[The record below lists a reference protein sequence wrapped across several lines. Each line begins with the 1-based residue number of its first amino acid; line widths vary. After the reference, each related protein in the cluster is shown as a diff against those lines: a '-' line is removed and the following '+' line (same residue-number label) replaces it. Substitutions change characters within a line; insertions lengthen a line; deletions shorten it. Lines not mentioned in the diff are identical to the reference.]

1 MNIAEYS
8 IKNKVISWLFIAILA
23 IGGVTSFLELGRLED
38 PAFTIKDAM
47 VVATYPGATPKEVE
61 EELTYPLEKE
71 IRGLPY
77 IDKITSTSSSG
88 MSQIMV
94 SMEMDYGPDELPQI
108 WDEMRRKIN
117 DLRPTLPAGVTSL
130 SIIDDFGDVFG
141 VMIMLTGDG
150 YDYVELKRYADV
162 MSRDLEMV
170 DGVGKVSIAGDQQEM
185 LFVEISLDRLA
196 SLNLDMSMVSGLLNQ
211 QNNVVSS
218 GEVMVNGESLVI
230 RPSGTLNTVEA
241 LENLIIHGRD
251 TGNLIR
257 LKDVATVVRGI
268 QEKPTNVV
276 TFNGQPAINLAVS
289 FESGVNVV
297 EVGQRLSAE
306 VAHLETMKPAGIE
319 LNYFYNQAEEVDASV
334 QDFIVSL
341 GQAVA
346 IVILVLLFAMGIRSG
361 IIIGIVLLLTVF
373 GTFILMEYNK
383 IELHRI
389 SLGALIIA
397 LGMLVDNAIVV
408 VEGILVGLKKGRT
421 KVQAASDIVKQTQWP
436 LLGATVIAITAFAPI
451 GLSEDATGEFMGSL
465 FWVLCYSLF
474 LSWITA
480 LTITPFLANLLLKD
494 GDTNAVDENV
504 DPYKGWLFTL
514 FGGSLKLALRFRWLT
529 VTAMVALLF
538 AAVVAFGMVKQQFFP
553 PSNTPMFYVD
563 MWMPEGT
570 DIRETIKQTERVE
583 AYVREQEHVEFVS
596 TSVGQGL
603 QRFALTYQ
611 PEQSYEAYAQLQVRT
626 TDRDNMFVVLRALN
640 GELSRQFDTPT
651 FQFKLMEFGPS
662 PASKIEAR
670 ITGADPQVLRDIAVQ
685 VEDVLHTDP
694 GARNIRHDWRERTK
708 ELVPMFNESK
718 ARRLG
723 ISKEDLSNTLQ
734 MTFGGAAMGLLR
746 DGTDILPIVGRL
758 PESERVDFE
767 SIQNAKIWSP
777 SLQAYV
783 PIDQVID
790 GISLS
795 WDEPLIKRRDR
806 NRTLTVLADH
816 DVLSE
821 DTAAALFTRIQPKVM
836 ALDLPDGYSISWGGE
851 YESSKDAQDSLFGSL
866 PMGYL
871 LMFVITMLLFNSLKK
886 PLVIWFTVP
895 LSIIGVSF
903 GLLLWNMP
911 FSFTAF
917 LGLLSLSGM
926 ILKNGIVL
934 LDQINLE
941 LESGKDPYLAIVDS
955 AISRVRPVSMA
966 ALTTILGLVPLM
978 FDAFFGSMAI
988 TIMAGLGFATI
999 LTLIVVPVMFS
1010 LLFGIKPPKTEKV
1023 KTLEPAEVV

>member
-8 IKNKVISWLFIAILA
+8 IKNKVISWLFIVILA

-47 VVATYPGATPKEVE
+47 IVATYPGATSKEVE

-71 IRGLPY
+71 IRKLPY
-77 IDKITSTSSSG
+77 IDRITSTSSNG

-94 SMEMDYGPDELPQI
+94 SMKMDYGPDELPQI

-117 DLRPTLPAGVTSL
+117 DLQPTLPQGVQSL
-130 SIIDDFGDVFG
+130 QIIDDFGDVYG
-141 VMIMLTGDG
+141 VMLMLTGDD
-150 YDYVELKRYADV
+150 YDYVELKRYADHL
-162 MSRDLEMV
+162 RREIELV
-170 DGVGKVSIAGDQQEM
+170 DGVGKVDIAGDQQEM

-196 SLNLDMSMVSGLLNQ
+196 SLNLDMNVVSGLLNQ
-211 QNNVVSS
+211 QNNVVSA

-230 RPSGTLNTVEA
+230 RPSGTLNTVQA

-257 LKDVATVVRGI
+257 LKDVATITRSI
-268 QEKPTNVV
+268 QEKPGNMIL
-276 TFNGQPAINLAVS
+276 FNGKKAINIGIS
-289 FESGVNVV
+289 FASGVNVV
-297 EVGQRLSAE
+297 EVGDRLNAE
-306 VAHLETMKPAGIE
+306 LSSLESIKPAG
-319 LNYFYNQAEEVDASV
+319 LDMSYFYNQAQEVDDSV
-334 QDFIVSL
+334 KAFVISL
-341 GQAVA
+341 AEAVA
-346 IVILVLLFAMGIRSG
+346 IVIIVLLFTMGLRSG
-361 IIIGIVLLLTVF
+361 VIIGVVLLLTVF
-373 GTFILMEYNK
+373 GTFILMNYNN

-421 KVQAASDIVKQTQWP
+421 KVQAAVDIVKQTQWP

-451 GLSEDATGEFMGSL
+451 GLSQDATGEFMGSL
-465 FWVLCYSLF
+465 FWVLCFSLF
-474 LSWITA
+474 LSWVTAIT
-480 LTITPFLANLLLKD
+480 LTPFLADLLLKEEEK
-494 GDTNAVDENV
+494 DTNGEDE
-504 DPYKGWLFTL
+504 DPYKGWLFVV
-514 FGGSLKLALRFRWLT
+514 FGALLKFSLRFRWMT
-529 VTAMVALLF
+529 VAAMVALLVG
-538 AAVVAFGMVKQQFFP
+538 AVIAFGNVKQQFFP
-553 PSNTPMFYVD
+553 PSNTPMFHVD

-570 DIRETIKQTERVE
+570 DIRQTIKQAEKVE
-583 AYVREQEHVEFVS
+583 SYIRQQDDIDFVS
-596 TSVGQGL
+596 VSIGQGL

-611 PEQSYEAYAQLQVRT
+611 PEKSYEAYAQFQVRT
-626 TDRDNMFVVLRALN
+626 TDRDNMFKLLHKLDDNLAKT
-640 GELSRQFDTPT
+640 FDEPT

-670 ITGADPQVLRDIAVQ
+670 ITGPDPKVLRELAVQ
-685 VEDVLHTDP
+685 VEDILHTDP

-708 ELVPMFNESK
+708 ELVPVFNESK

-723 ISKEDLSNTLQ
+723 ISKEDLSSTLQ
-734 MTFGGAAMGLLR
+734 MAFGGSTFGVLR
-746 DGTDILPIVGRL
+746 DGTHTLPIMMRL
-758 PESERVDFE
+758 PEAERVDFE
-767 SIQNAKIWSP
+767 SLQNVKIWSP
-777 SLQAYV
+777 SLQTYIPV
-783 PIDQVID
+783 DQIID
-790 GISLS
+790 GVELDWS
-795 WDEPLIKRRDR
+795 EPLIQRRDR
-806 NRTLTVLADH
+806 KRTLTVLADH
-816 DVLSE
+816 DVLSD
-821 DTAAALFTRIQPKVM
+821 DTAASLFARVQPKVM
-836 ALDLPDGYSISWGGE
+836 ALHIPEGYEITWGGE
-851 YESSKDAQDSLFGSL
+851 YESSKDAQEGLFGSL

-871 LMFVITMLLFNSLKK
+871 LMFIITILLFNSIKK

-895 LSIIGVSF
+895 LSIIGVAF
-903 GLLLWNMP
+903 GLLTTNMP

-966 ALTTILGLVPLM
+966 ALTTILGMIPLV

-988 TIMAGLGFATI
+988 TIMAGLGFATV
-999 LTLIVVPVMFS
+999 LTLIVVPVMFAI
-1010 LLFGIKPPKTEKV
+1010 LFRIKPT
-1023 KTLEPAEVV
+1023 TA

>member
-8 IKNKVISWLFIAILA
+8 IKNKVISWLFIGILA

-47 VVATYPGATPKEVE
+47 IVATYPGATSKEVE

-71 IRGLPY
+71 IRKLPY
-77 IDKITSTSSSG
+77 IDRITSTSSNG

-94 SMEMDYGPDELPQI
+94 SMKMDYGPDELPQI

-117 DLRPTLPAGVTSL
+117 DLQPTLPQGVQSL
-130 SIIDDFGDVFG
+130 QIIDDFGDVYG
-141 VMIMLTGDG
+141 VMLMLTGDD
-150 YDYVELKRYADV
+150 YDYVELKRYADHL
-162 MSRDLEMV
+162 RREIELV
-170 DGVGKVSIAGDQQEM
+170 DGVGKVDIAGDQQEM

-196 SLNLDMSMVSGLLNQ
+196 SLNLDMNVVSGLLNQ
-211 QNNVVSS
+211 QNNVVSA

-230 RPSGTLNTVEA
+230 RPSGTLNTVQA

-257 LKDVATVVRGI
+257 LKDVATITRSI
-268 QEKPTNVV
+268 QEKPGNMIL
-276 TFNGQPAINLAVS
+276 FNGKKAINIGIS
-289 FESGVNVV
+289 FASGVNVV
-297 EVGQRLSAE
+297 EVGERLNAE
-306 VAHLETMKPAGIE
+306 LSSLESIKPAG
-319 LNYFYNQAEEVDASV
+319 LDMSYFYNQAQEVDDSV
-334 QDFIVSL
+334 KAFVISL
-341 GQAVA
+341 AEAVA
-346 IVILVLLFAMGIRSG
+346 IVIIVLLFTMGLRSG
-361 IIIGIVLLLTVF
+361 VIIGVVLLLTVF
-373 GTFILMEYNK
+373 GTFILMNYNN

-421 KVQAASDIVKQTQWP
+421 KVQAAVDIVKQTQWP

-451 GLSEDATGEFMGSL
+451 GLSQDATGEFMGSL
-465 FWVLCYSLF
+465 FWVLCFSLF
-474 LSWITA
+474 LSWVTAIT
-480 LTITPFLANLLLKD
+480 LTPFLADLLLKEEEK
-494 GDTNAVDENV
+494 DTNGEDE
-504 DPYKGWLFTL
+504 DPYKGWLFVV
-514 FGGSLKLALRFRWLT
+514 FGALLKFSLRFRWMT
-529 VTAMVALLF
+529 VAAMVALLVG
-538 AAVVAFGMVKQQFFP
+538 AVIAFGNVKQQFFP

-570 DIRETIKQTERVE
+570 DIRQTIKQAEKVE
-583 AYVREQEHVEFVS
+583 SYIRQQDDIDFVS
-596 TSVGQGL
+596 VSIGQGL

-611 PEQSYEAYAQLQVRT
+611 PEKSYEAYAQFQVRT
-626 TDRDNMFVVLRALN
+626 TDRDNMFKLLHKLDDNLAKT
-640 GELSRQFDTPT
+640 FDEPT

-670 ITGADPQVLRDIAVQ
+670 ITGPDPKVLRELAVQ
-685 VEDVLHTDP
+685 VEDILHTDP

-708 ELVPMFNESK
+708 ELVPVFNESK

-723 ISKEDLSNTLQ
+723 ISKEDLSSTLQ
-734 MTFGGAAMGLLR
+734 MAFGGSTFGVLR
-746 DGTDILPIVGRL
+746 DGTHTLPIMMRL
-758 PESERVDFE
+758 PEAERVDFE
-767 SIQNAKIWSP
+767 SLQNVKIWSP
-777 SLQAYV
+777 SLQTYIPV
-783 PIDQVID
+783 DQIID
-790 GISLS
+790 GVELDWS
-795 WDEPLIKRRDR
+795 EPLIQRRDR
-806 NRTLTVLADH
+806 KRTLTVLADH
-816 DVLSE
+816 DVLSD
-821 DTAAALFTRIQPKVM
+821 DTAASLFARVQPKVM
-836 ALDLPDGYSISWGGE
+836 ALHIPEGYEITWGGE
-851 YESSKDAQDSLFGSL
+851 YESSKDAQEGLFGSL

-871 LMFVITMLLFNSLKK
+871 LMFIITILLFNSIKK

-895 LSIIGVSF
+895 LSIIGVAF
-903 GLLLWNMP
+903 GLLTTNMP

-966 ALTTILGLVPLM
+966 ALTTILGMIPLV

-988 TIMAGLGFATI
+988 TIMAGLGFATV
-999 LTLIVVPVMFS
+999 LTLIVVPVMFAI
-1010 LLFGIKPPKTEKV
+1010 LFRIKPT
-1023 KTLEPAEVV
+1023 TA

>member
-8 IKNKVISWLFIAILA
+8 IKNRVISWLFIIILA
-23 IGGVTSFLELGRLED
+23 IGGVTSFLNLGRLED

-47 VVATYPGATPKEVE
+47 IIATYPGATSKEVE

-71 IRGLPY
+71 IRQLPY
-77 IDKITSTSSSG
+77 IDHITSTSSNG

-94 SMEMDYGPDELPQI
+94 SMKMDYGPDELPQI

-117 DLRPTLPAGVTSL
+117 DLKPTLPLGVQSL
-130 SIIDDFGDVFG
+130 KIIDDFGDVYG
-141 VMIMLTGDG
+141 VMIMLSGDG
-150 YDYVELKRYADV
+150 YDYVELKRYADHLT
-162 MSRDLEMV
+162 RELELIN
-170 DGVGKVSIAGDQQEM
+170 GVGKVAIAGDQQEM

-196 SLNLDMSMVSGLLNQ
+196 ALNLDMNTVAGLLNQ
-211 QNNVVSS
+211 QNNVVAS
-218 GEVMVNGESLVI
+218 GEVMVNGESLTI
-230 RPSGTLNTVEA
+230 RPSGTLTSVEA

-257 LKDVATVVRGI
+257 LKDVATVRRDI

-276 TFNGQPAINLAVS
+276 TFNGKPAISLGIS
-289 FESGVNVV
+289 FASGVNVV
-297 EVGQRLSAE
+297 EVGQKVSQELAL
-306 VAHLETMKPAGIE
+306 LESIKPAGVE
-319 LNYFYNQAEEVDASV
+319 LNYFYNQPAEVDTSV

-341 GQAVA
+341 AQAVA
-346 IVILVLLFAMGIRSG
+346 IVIIVLLFAMGMRSG
-361 IIIGIVLLLTVF
+361 IIIGLVLLLTVF
-373 GTFILMEYNK
+373 GTFILMDYNK

-408 VEGILVGLKKGRT
+408 VEGILVGLKKGRS
-421 KVQAASDIVKQTQWP
+421 KVQAAVDIVKQTQWP

-451 GLSEDATGEFMGSL
+451 GLSQDATGEFMGSL

-474 LSWITA
+474 LSWVTA
-480 LTITPFLANLLLKD
+480 LTITPFLADLLLKEEEK
-494 GDTNAVDENV
+494 GSDTEE
-504 DPYKGWLFTL
+504 DPYKGALFVI
-514 FGGSLKLALRFRWLT
+514 FSAMLKFALRFRWLT
-529 VTAMVALLF
+529 VTAMVGLLV
-538 AAVVAFGMVKQQFFP
+538 AAVLAFGMVKQSFFP

-563 MWMPEGT
+563 MWMPQGT
-570 DIRETIKQTERVE
+570 DIRQTVLQTEKVE
-583 AYVREQEHVEFVS
+583 RFIRQHKQVEFVS
-596 TSVGQGL
+596 TSIGQGM

-611 PEQSYEAYAQLQVRT
+611 PEKSYEAYAQLQVRAL
-626 TDRDNMFVVLRALN
+626 DRESMFALLD
-640 GELSRQFDTPT
+640 ELTQALPSQFDKPT

-670 ITGADPQVLRDIAVQ
+670 ISGPDPQVLRDIAKQ

-708 ELVPMFNESK
+708 ELVPQFNESK

-734 MTFGGAAMGLLR
+734 MAFGGNTMGLLR
-746 DGTDILPIVGRL
+746 DGTHILPIVGRL
-758 PESERVDFE
+758 PESERVDFA
-767 SIQNAKIWSP
+767 SMQNVKIWSP
-777 SLQAYV
+777 SLQTYV
-783 PIDQVID
+783 PVDQVID
-790 GISLS
+790 GVTLD
-795 WDEPLIKRRDR
+795 WAEPLIQRRDR
-806 NRTLTVLADH
+806 KRTLTVLADH
-816 DVLSE
+816 DILSD
-821 DTAAALFTRIQPKVM
+821 DTPASLFARIQPKVM
-836 ALDLPDGYSISWGGE
+836 ALPLPDGYSITWGGE
-851 YESSKDAQDSLFGSL
+851 YESSKDAQQALFGSL

-871 LMFVITMLLFNSLKK
+871 LMFVITILLFNSLKK

-903 GLLLWNMP
+903 GLLSTNMP

-934 LDQINLE
+934 LDQINIE
-941 LESGKDPYLAIVDS
+941 LASGKEPYQAIIDS
-955 AISRVRPVSMA
+955 AVSRVRPVSMA
-966 ALTTILGLVPLM
+966 ALTTILGMIPLM

-988 TIMAGLGFATI
+988 TIMAGLGFATV
-999 LTLIVVPVMFS
+999 LTLIVVPVMFAV
-1010 LLFGIKPPKTEKV
+1010 LFGIKPNTV
-1023 KTLEPAEVV
+1023 R

>member
-8 IKNKVISWLFIAILA
+8 IKNKVISWLFIVILA

-47 VVATYPGATPKEVE
+47 IVATYPGATSKEVE

-71 IRGLPY
+71 IRKLPY
-77 IDKITSTSSSG
+77 IDRITSTSSNG

-94 SMEMDYGPDELPQI
+94 SMKMDYGPDELPQI

-117 DLRPTLPAGVTSL
+117 DLQPTLPQGVQSL
-130 SIIDDFGDVFG
+130 QIIDDFGDVYG
-141 VMIMLTGDG
+141 VMLMLTGDD
-150 YDYVELKRYADV
+150 YDYVELKRYADHL
-162 MSRDLEMV
+162 RREIELV
-170 DGVGKVSIAGDQQEM
+170 DGVGKVDIAGDQQEM

-196 SLNLDMSMVSGLLNQ
+196 SLNLDMNVVSGLLNQ
-211 QNNVVSS
+211 QNNVVSA

-230 RPSGTLNTVEA
+230 RPSGTLNTVQA

-257 LKDVATVVRGI
+257 LKDVATITRSI
-268 QEKPTNVV
+268 QEKPGNMIL
-276 TFNGQPAINLAVS
+276 FNGKKAINIGIS
-289 FESGVNVV
+289 FASGVNVV
-297 EVGQRLSAE
+297 EVGERLNTELSS
-306 VAHLETMKPAGIE
+306 LESIKPAG
-319 LNYFYNQAEEVDASV
+319 LDMSYFYNQAQEVDDSV
-334 QDFIVSL
+334 KAFVISL
-341 GQAVA
+341 AEAVA
-346 IVILVLLFAMGIRSG
+346 IVIIVLLFTMGLRSG
-361 IIIGIVLLLTVF
+361 VIIGVVLLLTVF
-373 GTFILMEYNK
+373 GTFILMNYNN

-421 KVQAASDIVKQTQWP
+421 KVQAAVDIVKQTQWP

-451 GLSEDATGEFMGSL
+451 GLSQDATGEFMGSL
-465 FWVLCYSLF
+465 FWVLCFSLF
-474 LSWITA
+474 LSWVTAIT
-480 LTITPFLANLLLKD
+480 LTPFLADLLLKEEEK
-494 GDTNAVDENV
+494 DTNGEEEDS
-504 DPYKGWLFTL
+504 YKGWLFVV
-514 FGGSLKLALRFRWLT
+514 FGALLKFSLRFRWMT
-529 VTAMVALLF
+529 VAAMVALLVG
-538 AAVVAFGMVKQQFFP
+538 AVIAFGNVKQQFFP

-570 DIRETIKQTERVE
+570 DIRQTIKQAEKVE
-583 AYVREQEHVEFVS
+583 SYIRQQDDIDFVS
-596 TSVGQGL
+596 VSIGQGL

-611 PEQSYEAYAQLQVRT
+611 PEKSYEAYAQFQVRT
-626 TDRDNMFVVLRALN
+626 TDRDNMFKLLHKLDDNLAKT
-640 GELSRQFDTPT
+640 FDEPT

-670 ITGADPQVLRDIAVQ
+670 ITGPDPKVLRELAVQ
-685 VEDVLHTDP
+685 VEDILHTDP

-708 ELVPMFNESK
+708 ELVPVFNESK

-723 ISKEDLSNTLQ
+723 ISKEDLSSTLQ
-734 MTFGGAAMGLLR
+734 MAFGGSTFGVLR
-746 DGTDILPIVGRL
+746 DGTHTLPIMMRL
-758 PESERVDFE
+758 PEAERVDFE
-767 SIQNAKIWSP
+767 SLQNVKIWSP
-777 SLQAYV
+777 SLQTYIPV
-783 PIDQVID
+783 DQIID
-790 GISLS
+790 GVELDWS
-795 WDEPLIKRRDR
+795 EPLIQRRDR
-806 NRTLTVLADH
+806 KRTLTVLADH
-816 DVLSE
+816 DVLSD
-821 DTAAALFTRIQPKVM
+821 DTAASLFARVQPKVM
-836 ALDLPDGYSISWGGE
+836 ALHIPEGYEITWGGE
-851 YESSKDAQDSLFGSL
+851 YESSKDAQEGLFGSL

-871 LMFVITMLLFNSLKK
+871 LMFIIAILLFNSIKK

-895 LSIIGVSF
+895 LSIIGVAF
-903 GLLLWNMP
+903 GLLTTNMP

-966 ALTTILGLVPLM
+966 ALTTILGMIPLV

-988 TIMAGLGFATI
+988 TIMAGLGFATV
-999 LTLIVVPVMFS
+999 LTLIVVPVMFAI
-1010 LLFGIKPPKTEKV
+1010 LFRIKPT
-1023 KTLEPAEVV
+1023 TA

>member
-8 IKNKVISWLFIAILA
+8 IKNRVISWLFIIILA
-23 IGGVTSFLELGRLED
+23 IGGVTSFLNLGRLED

-47 VVATYPGATPKEVE
+47 IIATYPGATSKEVE

-71 IRGLPY
+71 IRQLPY
-77 IDKITSTSSSG
+77 IDHITSTSSNG

-94 SMEMDYGPDELPQI
+94 SMKMDYGPDELPQI

-117 DLRPTLPAGVTSL
+117 ALKPTLPSGVQSL
-130 SIIDDFGDVFG
+130 QIIDDFGDVYG
-141 VMIMLTGDG
+141 VMIMLSGDG
-150 YDYVELKRYADV
+150 YNYVELKRYADHLT
-162 MSRDLEMV
+162 RELELIN
-170 DGVGKVSIAGDQQEM
+170 GVGKVAIAGDQQEM

-196 SLNLDMSMVSGLLNQ
+196 ALNLDMNTVAGLLNQ
-211 QNNVVSS
+211 QNNVVAS
-218 GEVMVNGESLVI
+218 GEVMVNGESLTI
-230 RPSGTLNTVEA
+230 RPSGTLTSVEA

-257 LKDVATVVRGI
+257 LKDVATVRRDI

-276 TFNGQPAINLAVS
+276 TFNGKPAISLGIS
-289 FESGVNVV
+289 FASGVNVV
-297 EVGQRLSAE
+297 EVGQKVSQELAL
-306 VAHLETMKPAGIE
+306 LESIKPAGIE
-319 LNYFYNQAEEVDASV
+319 LNYFYNQAAEVDTSV

-341 GQAVA
+341 AQAVA
-346 IVILVLLFAMGIRSG
+346 IVIIVLLFAMGMRSG
-361 IIIGIVLLLTVF
+361 IIIGLVLLLTVF
-373 GTFILMEYNK
+373 GTFILMDYNK

-408 VEGILVGLKKGRT
+408 VEGILVGLKKGRS
-421 KVQAASDIVKQTQWP
+421 KVQAAVDIVKQTQWP

-451 GLSEDATGEFMGSL
+451 GLSQDATGEFMGSL

-474 LSWITA
+474 LSWVTA
-480 LTITPFLANLLLKD
+480 LTITPFLADLLLKEEEK
-494 GDTNAVDENV
+494 GSGTEE
-504 DPYKGWLFTL
+504 DPYKGALFVIFSAL
-514 FGGSLKLALRFRWLT
+514 LKFALRFRWLT
-529 VTAMVALLF
+529 VTAMVGLLVV
-538 AAVVAFGMVKQQFFP
+538 AVFAFGMVKQSFFP

-563 MWMPEGT
+563 MWMPQGT
-570 DIRETIKQTERVE
+570 DIRQTVLQTEKVE
-583 AYVREQEHVEFVS
+583 RFIRQHEQVEFVS
-596 TSVGQGL
+596 TSIGQGM

-611 PEQSYEAYAQLQVRT
+611 PEKSYEAYAQLQVRAL
-626 TDRDNMFVVLRALN
+626 DRESMFALLD
-640 GELSRQFDTPT
+640 ELTQALPSQFDKPT

-670 ITGADPQVLRDIAVQ
+670 ISGPDPQVLRDIAKQ

-708 ELVPMFNESK
+708 ELVPQFNESK

-734 MTFGGAAMGLLR
+734 MAFGGNTMGLLR
-746 DGTDILPIVGRL
+746 DGTHILPIVGRL
-758 PESERVDFE
+758 PESERVDFA
-767 SIQNAKIWSP
+767 SMQNVKIWSP
-777 SLQAYV
+777 SLQTYV
-783 PIDQVID
+783 PVDQVID
-790 GISLS
+790 GVTLE
-795 WDEPLIKRRDR
+795 WTEPLIQRRDR
-806 NRTLTVLADH
+806 KRTLTVLADH
-816 DVLSE
+816 DILSD
-821 DTAAALFTRIQPKVM
+821 DTPASLFARIQPKVM
-836 ALDLPDGYSISWGGE
+836 ALPLPDGYSITWGGE
-851 YESSKDAQDSLFGSL
+851 YESSKDAQQALFGSL

-871 LMFVITMLLFNSLKK
+871 LMFVITILLFNSLKK

-903 GLLLWNMP
+903 GLLSTNMP

-934 LDQINLE
+934 LDQINIE
-941 LESGKDPYLAIVDS
+941 LASGKEPYQAIIDS
-955 AISRVRPVSMA
+955 AVSRVRPVSMA
-966 ALTTILGLVPLM
+966 ALTTILGMIPLM

-988 TIMAGLGFATI
+988 TIMAGLGFATV
-999 LTLIVVPVMFS
+999 LTLIVVPVMFAV
-1010 LLFGIKPPKTEKV
+1010 LFGIKPKM
-1023 KTLEPAEVV
+1023 AR

>member
-8 IKNKVISWLFIAILA
+8 IKNKVISWLFIVILA

-47 VVATYPGATPKEVE
+47 IVATYPGATSKEVE

-71 IRGLPY
+71 IRKLPY
-77 IDKITSTSSSG
+77 IDRITSTSSNG

-94 SMEMDYGPDELPQI
+94 SMKMDYGPDELPQI

-117 DLRPTLPAGVTSL
+117 DLQPTLPQGVQSL
-130 SIIDDFGDVFG
+130 QIIDDFGDVYG
-141 VMIMLTGDG
+141 VMLMLTGDD
-150 YDYVELKRYADV
+150 YDYVELKRYADHL
-162 MSRDLEMV
+162 RREIELV
-170 DGVGKVSIAGDQQEM
+170 DGVGKVDIAGDQQEM

-196 SLNLDMSMVSGLLNQ
+196 SLNLDMNVVSGLLNQ
-211 QNNVVSS
+211 QNNVVSA

-230 RPSGTLNTVEA
+230 RPSGTLNTVQA

-257 LKDVATVVRGI
+257 LKDVATITRSI
-268 QEKPTNVV
+268 QEKPGNMIL
-276 TFNGQPAINLAVS
+276 FNGKKAINIGIS
-289 FESGVNVV
+289 FASGVNVV
-297 EVGQRLSAE
+297 EVGERLNAE
-306 VAHLETMKPAGIE
+306 LSSLESIKPAG
-319 LNYFYNQAEEVDASV
+319 LDMSYFYNQAQEVDDSV
-334 QDFIVSL
+334 KAFVISL
-341 GQAVA
+341 AEAVA
-346 IVILVLLFAMGIRSG
+346 IVIIVLLFTMGLRSG
-361 IIIGIVLLLTVF
+361 VIIGVVLLLTVF
-373 GTFILMEYNK
+373 GTFILMNYNN

-421 KVQAASDIVKQTQWP
+421 KVQAAVDIVKQTQWP

-451 GLSEDATGEFMGSL
+451 GLSQDATGEFMGSL
-465 FWVLCYSLF
+465 FWVLCFSLF
-474 LSWITA
+474 LSWVTAIT
-480 LTITPFLANLLLKD
+480 LTPFLADLLLKEEEK
-494 GDTNAVDENV
+494 DTNGEEE
-504 DPYKGWLFTL
+504 DPYKGWLFVV
-514 FGGSLKLALRFRWLT
+514 FGALLKFSLRFRWMT
-529 VTAMVALLF
+529 VAAMVALLVG
-538 AAVVAFGMVKQQFFP
+538 AVIAFGNVKQQFFP

-570 DIRETIKQTERVE
+570 DIRQTTKQAETVE
-583 AYVREQEHVEFVS
+583 SYIRQQDDIDFVS
-596 TSVGQGL
+596 VSIGQGL

-611 PEQSYEAYAQLQVRT
+611 PEKSYEAYAQFQVRT
-626 TDRDNMFVVLRALN
+626 TDRDNMFKLLHKLDDNLAKT
-640 GELSRQFDTPT
+640 FDEPT

-670 ITGADPQVLRDIAVQ
+670 ITGPDPKVLRELAVQ
-685 VEDVLHTDP
+685 VEDILHTDP

-708 ELVPMFNESK
+708 ELVPVFNESK

-723 ISKEDLSNTLQ
+723 ISKEDLSSTLQ
-734 MTFGGAAMGLLR
+734 MAFGGSTFGVLR
-746 DGTDILPIVGRL
+746 DGTHTLPIMMRL
-758 PESERVDFE
+758 PEAERVDFE
-767 SIQNAKIWSP
+767 SLQNVKIWSP
-777 SLQAYV
+777 SLQTYIPV
-783 PIDQVID
+783 DQIID
-790 GISLS
+790 GVELDWS
-795 WDEPLIKRRDR
+795 EPLIQRRDR
-806 NRTLTVLADH
+806 KRTLTVLADH
-816 DVLSE
+816 DVLSD
-821 DTAAALFTRIQPKVM
+821 DTAASLFARVQPKVM
-836 ALDLPDGYSISWGGE
+836 ALHIPEGYEITWGGE
-851 YESSKDAQDSLFGSL
+851 YESSKDAQEGLFGSL

-871 LMFVITMLLFNSLKK
+871 LMFIITILLFNSIKK

-895 LSIIGVSF
+895 LSIIGVAF
-903 GLLLWNMP
+903 GLLTTNMP

-941 LESGKDPYLAIVDS
+941 LESGKEPYLAIVDS

-966 ALTTILGLVPLM
+966 ALTTILGMIPLV

-988 TIMAGLGFATI
+988 TIMAGLGFATV
-999 LTLIVVPVMFS
+999 LTLIVVPVMFAI
-1010 LLFGIKPPKTEKV
+1010 LFRIKPT
-1023 KTLEPAEVV
+1023 TA

>member
-8 IKNKVISWLFIAILA
+8 IKNKVISWLFIVILA

-47 VVATYPGATPKEVE
+47 IVATYPGATSKEVE

-71 IRGLPY
+71 IRKLPY
-77 IDKITSTSSSG
+77 IDRITSTSSNG

-94 SMEMDYGPDELPQI
+94 SMKMDYGPDELPQI

-117 DLRPTLPAGVTSL
+117 DLQPTLPQGVQSL
-130 SIIDDFGDVFG
+130 QIIDDFGDVYG
-141 VMIMLTGDG
+141 VMLMLTGDD
-150 YDYVELKRYADV
+150 YDYVELKRYADHL
-162 MSRDLEMV
+162 RREIELV
-170 DGVGKVSIAGDQQEM
+170 DGVGKVDIAGDQQEM

-196 SLNLDMSMVSGLLNQ
+196 SLNLDMNVVSGLLNQ
-211 QNNVVSS
+211 QNNVVSA

-230 RPSGTLNTVEA
+230 RPSGTLNTVQA

-257 LKDVATVVRGI
+257 LKDVATIARSI
-268 QEKPTNVV
+268 QEKPGNMIL
-276 TFNGQPAINLAVS
+276 FNGKKAINIGIS
-289 FESGVNVV
+289 FASGVNVV
-297 EVGQRLSAE
+297 EVGERLNAE
-306 VAHLETMKPAGIE
+306 LSSLESIKPAG
-319 LNYFYNQAEEVDASV
+319 LDMSYFYNQAQEVDDSV
-334 QDFIVSL
+334 KAFVISL
-341 GQAVA
+341 AEAVA
-346 IVILVLLFAMGIRSG
+346 IVIIVLLFTMGLRSG
-361 IIIGIVLLLTVF
+361 VIIGVVLLLTVF
-373 GTFILMEYNK
+373 GTFILMNYNN

-421 KVQAASDIVKQTQWP
+421 KVQAAVDIVKQTQWP

-451 GLSEDATGEFMGSL
+451 GLSQDATGEFMGSL
-465 FWVLCYSLF
+465 FWVLCFSLF
-474 LSWITA
+474 LSWVTAIT
-480 LTITPFLANLLLKD
+480 LTPFLADLLLKEEEK
-494 GDTNAVDENV
+494 DTNGEDD
-504 DPYKGWLFTL
+504 DPYKGWLFVV
-514 FGGSLKLALRFRWLT
+514 FGALLKFSLRFRWMT
-529 VTAMVALLF
+529 VAAMVALLVG
-538 AAVVAFGMVKQQFFP
+538 AVIAFGNVKQQFFP

-570 DIRETIKQTERVE
+570 DIRQTIKQAEKVE
-583 AYVREQEHVEFVS
+583 SYIRQQDDIDFVS
-596 TSVGQGL
+596 VSIGQGL

-611 PEQSYEAYAQLQVRT
+611 PEKSYEAYAQFQVRT
-626 TDRDNMFVVLRALN
+626 TDRDNMFKLLHKLDDNLAKT
-640 GELSRQFDTPT
+640 FDEPT

-670 ITGADPQVLRDIAVQ
+670 ITGPDPKVLRELAVQ
-685 VEDVLHTDP
+685 VEDILHTDP

-708 ELVPMFNESK
+708 ELVPVFNESK

-723 ISKEDLSNTLQ
+723 ISKEDLSSTLQ
-734 MTFGGAAMGLLR
+734 MAFGGSTFGVLR
-746 DGTDILPIVGRL
+746 DGTHTLPIMMRL
-758 PESERVDFE
+758 PEAERVDFE
-767 SIQNAKIWSP
+767 SLQNVKIWSP
-777 SLQAYV
+777 SLQTYIPV
-783 PIDQVID
+783 DQIID
-790 GISLS
+790 GVELDWS
-795 WDEPLIKRRDR
+795 EPLIQRRDR
-806 NRTLTVLADH
+806 KRTLTVLADH
-816 DVLSE
+816 DVLSD
-821 DTAAALFTRIQPKVM
+821 DTAASLFARVQPKVM
-836 ALDLPDGYSISWGGE
+836 ALHIPEGYEITWGGE
-851 YESSKDAQDSLFGSL
+851 YESSKDAQEGLFGSL

-871 LMFVITMLLFNSLKK
+871 LMFIITILLFNSIKK

-895 LSIIGVSF
+895 LSIIGVAF
-903 GLLLWNMP
+903 GLLTTNMP

-966 ALTTILGLVPLM
+966 ALTTILGMIPLV

-988 TIMAGLGFATI
+988 TIMAGLGFATV
-999 LTLIVVPVMFS
+999 LTLIVVPVMFAI
-1010 LLFGIKPPKTEKV
+1010 LFRIKPT
-1023 KTLEPAEVV
+1023 TA

>member
-8 IKNKVISWLFIAILA
+8 IKNKVISWLFIVILA

-47 VVATYPGATPKEVE
+47 IVATYPGATSKEVE

-71 IRGLPY
+71 IRKLPY
-77 IDKITSTSSSG
+77 IDRITSTSSNG

-94 SMEMDYGPDELPQI
+94 SMKMDYGPDELPQI

-117 DLRPTLPAGVTSL
+117 DLQPTLPQGVQSL
-130 SIIDDFGDVFG
+130 QIIDDFGDVYG
-141 VMIMLTGDG
+141 VMLMLTGDD
-150 YDYVELKRYADV
+150 YDYVELKRYADHL
-162 MSRDLEMV
+162 RREIELV
-170 DGVGKVSIAGDQQEM
+170 DGVGKVDIAGDQQEM

-196 SLNLDMSMVSGLLNQ
+196 SLNLDMNVVSGLLNQ
-211 QNNVVSS
+211 QNNVVSA

-230 RPSGTLNTVEA
+230 RPSGTLNTVQA

-257 LKDVATVVRGI
+257 LKDVATITRSI
-268 QEKPTNVV
+268 QEKPGNMIL
-276 TFNGQPAINLAVS
+276 FNGKKAINIGIS
-289 FESGVNVV
+289 FASGVNVV
-297 EVGQRLSAE
+297 EVGERLNAE
-306 VAHLETMKPAGIE
+306 LSSLESIKPAG
-319 LNYFYNQAEEVDASV
+319 LDMSYFYNQAQEVDDSV
-334 QDFIVSL
+334 KAFVISL
-341 GQAVA
+341 AEAVA
-346 IVILVLLFAMGIRSG
+346 IVIIVLLFTMGLRSG
-361 IIIGIVLLLTVF
+361 VIIGVVLLLTVF
-373 GTFILMEYNK
+373 GTFILMNYNN

-421 KVQAASDIVKQTQWP
+421 KVQAAVDIVKQTQWP

-451 GLSEDATGEFMGSL
+451 GLSQDATGEFMGSL
-465 FWVLCYSLF
+465 FWVLCFSLF
-474 LSWITA
+474 LSWVTAIT
-480 LTITPFLANLLLKD
+480 LTPFLADLLLKEEEK
-494 GDTNAVDENV
+494 DTNGEDE
-504 DPYKGWLFTL
+504 DPYKGWLFVV
-514 FGGSLKLALRFRWLT
+514 FGALLKFSLRFRWMT
-529 VTAMVALLF
+529 VAAMVALL
-538 AAVVAFGMVKQQFFP
+538 AGAVIAFGNVKQQFFP

-570 DIRETIKQTERVE
+570 DIRQTIKQAETVE
-583 AYVREQEHVEFVS
+583 SYIRQQDDIDFVS
-596 TSVGQGL
+596 VSIGQGL

-611 PEQSYEAYAQLQVRT
+611 PEKSYEAYAQFQVRT
-626 TDRDNMFVVLRALN
+626 TDRDNMFKLLHKLDDNLAKT
-640 GELSRQFDTPT
+640 FDEPT

-670 ITGADPQVLRDIAVQ
+670 ITGPDPKVLRELAVQ
-685 VEDVLHTDP
+685 VEDILHTDP

-708 ELVPMFNESK
+708 ELVPVFNESK

-723 ISKEDLSNTLQ
+723 ISKEDLSSTLQ
-734 MTFGGAAMGLLR
+734 MAFGGSTFGVLR
-746 DGTDILPIVGRL
+746 DGTHTLPIMMRL
-758 PESERVDFE
+758 PEAERVDFE
-767 SIQNAKIWSP
+767 SLQNVKIWSP
-777 SLQAYV
+777 SLQTYIPV
-783 PIDQVID
+783 DQIID
-790 GISLS
+790 GVELDWS
-795 WDEPLIKRRDR
+795 EPLIQRRDR
-806 NRTLTVLADH
+806 KRTLTVLADH
-816 DVLSE
+816 DVLSD
-821 DTAAALFTRIQPKVM
+821 DTAASLFARVQPKVM
-836 ALDLPDGYSISWGGE
+836 ALHIPEGYEITWGGE
-851 YESSKDAQDSLFGSL
+851 YESSKDAQEGLFGSL

-871 LMFVITMLLFNSLKK
+871 LMFIITILLFNSIKK

-895 LSIIGVSF
+895 LSIIGVAF
-903 GLLLWNMP
+903 GLLTTNMP

-966 ALTTILGLVPLM
+966 ALTTILGMIPLV

-988 TIMAGLGFATI
+988 TIMAGLGFATV
-999 LTLIVVPVMFS
+999 LTLIVVPVMFAI
-1010 LLFGIKPPKTEKV
+1010 LFRIKPT
-1023 KTLEPAEVV
+1023 TA

>member
-8 IKNKVISWLFIAILA
+8 IKNKVISWLFIVILA

-47 VVATYPGATPKEVE
+47 IVATYPGATSKEVE

-71 IRGLPY
+71 IRKLPY
-77 IDKITSTSSSG
+77 IDRITSTSSNG

-94 SMEMDYGPDELPQI
+94 SMKMDYGPDELPQI

-117 DLRPTLPAGVTSL
+117 DLQPTLPQGVQSL
-130 SIIDDFGDVFG
+130 QIIDDFGDVYG
-141 VMIMLTGDG
+141 VMLMLTGDD
-150 YDYVELKRYADV
+150 YDYVELKRYADHL
-162 MSRDLEMV
+162 RREIELV
-170 DGVGKVSIAGDQQEM
+170 DGVGKVDIAGDQQEM

-196 SLNLDMSMVSGLLNQ
+196 SLNLDMNVVSGLLNQ
-211 QNNVVSS
+211 QNNVVSA

-230 RPSGTLNTVEA
+230 RPSGTLNTVQA

-257 LKDVATVVRGI
+257 LKDVATITRSI
-268 QEKPTNVV
+268 QEKPGYMIL
-276 TFNGQPAINLAVS
+276 FNGKKAINIGIS
-289 FESGVNVV
+289 FASGVNVV
-297 EVGQRLSAE
+297 EVGERLNAE
-306 VAHLETMKPAGIE
+306 LSSLESIKPAG
-319 LNYFYNQAEEVDASV
+319 LDMSYFYNQAQEVDDSV
-334 QDFIVSL
+334 KAFVISL
-341 GQAVA
+341 AEAVA
-346 IVILVLLFAMGIRSG
+346 IVIIVLLFTMGLRSG
-361 IIIGIVLLLTVF
+361 VIIGVVLLLTVF
-373 GTFILMEYNK
+373 GTFILMNYNN

-421 KVQAASDIVKQTQWP
+421 KVQAAVDIVKQTQWP

-451 GLSEDATGEFMGSL
+451 GLSQDATGEFMGSL
-465 FWVLCYSLF
+465 FWVLCFSLF
-474 LSWITA
+474 LSWVTAIT
-480 LTITPFLANLLLKD
+480 LTPFLADLLLKEEEK
-494 GDTNAVDENV
+494 DTNGEEE
-504 DPYKGWLFTL
+504 DPYKGWLFVV
-514 FGGSLKLALRFRWLT
+514 FGALLKFSLRFRWMT
-529 VTAMVALLF
+529 VAAMVALLVG
-538 AAVVAFGMVKQQFFP
+538 AVIAFGNVKQQFFP

-570 DIRETIKQTERVE
+570 DIRQTIKQAEKVE
-583 AYVREQEHVEFVS
+583 SYIRQQDDIDFVS
-596 TSVGQGL
+596 VSIGQGM

-611 PEQSYEAYAQLQVRT
+611 PEKSYEAYAQFQVRT
-626 TDRDNMFVVLRALN
+626 TDRDNMFKLLHKLDDNLAKT
-640 GELSRQFDTPT
+640 FDEPT

-670 ITGADPQVLRDIAVQ
+670 ITGPDPKVLRELAVQ
-685 VEDVLHTDP
+685 VEDILHTDP

-708 ELVPMFNESK
+708 ELVPVFNESK

-723 ISKEDLSNTLQ
+723 ISKEDLSSTLQ
-734 MTFGGAAMGLLR
+734 MAFGGSTFGVLR
-746 DGTDILPIVGRL
+746 DGTHTLPIMMRL
-758 PESERVDFE
+758 PEAERVDFE
-767 SIQNAKIWSP
+767 SLQNVKIWSP
-777 SLQAYV
+777 SLQTYIPV
-783 PIDQVID
+783 DQIID
-790 GISLS
+790 GVELDWS
-795 WDEPLIKRRDR
+795 EPLIQRRDR
-806 NRTLTVLADH
+806 KRTLTVLADH
-816 DVLSE
+816 DVLSD
-821 DTAAALFTRIQPKVM
+821 DTAASLFARVQPKVM
-836 ALDLPDGYSISWGGE
+836 ALHIPEGYEITWGGE
-851 YESSKDAQDSLFGSL
+851 YESSKDAQEGLFGSL

-871 LMFVITMLLFNSLKK
+871 LMFIITILLFNSIKK

-895 LSIIGVSF
+895 LSIIGVAF
-903 GLLLWNMP
+903 GLLTTNMP

-966 ALTTILGLVPLM
+966 ALTTILGMIPLV

-988 TIMAGLGFATI
+988 TIMAGLGFATV
-999 LTLIVVPVMFS
+999 LTLIVVPVMFAI
-1010 LLFGIKPPKTEKV
+1010 LFRIKPT
-1023 KTLEPAEVV
+1023 TA

>member
-8 IKNKVISWLFIAILA
+8 IKNKVISWLFIVILA

-47 VVATYPGATPKEVE
+47 IVATYPGATSKEVE

-71 IRGLPY
+71 IRKLPY
-77 IDKITSTSSSG
+77 IDRITSTSSNG

-94 SMEMDYGPDELPQI
+94 SMKMDYGPDELPQI

-117 DLRPTLPAGVTSL
+117 DLQPTLPQGVQSL
-130 SIIDDFGDVFG
+130 QIIDDFGDVYG
-141 VMIMLTGDG
+141 VMLMLTGDD
-150 YDYVELKRYADV
+150 YDYVELKRYADHL
-162 MSRDLEMV
+162 RREIELV
-170 DGVGKVSIAGDQQEM
+170 DGVGKVDIAGDQQEM

-196 SLNLDMSMVSGLLNQ
+196 SLNLDMNVVSGLLNQ
-211 QNNVVSS
+211 QNNVVSA

-230 RPSGTLNTVEA
+230 RPSGTLNTVQA

-257 LKDVATVVRGI
+257 LKDVATITRSI
-268 QEKPTNVV
+268 QEKPGNMIL
-276 TFNGQPAINLAVS
+276 FNGKKAINIGIS
-289 FESGVNVV
+289 FASGVNVV
-297 EVGQRLSAE
+297 EVGERLNAE
-306 VAHLETMKPAGIE
+306 LSSLESIKPAG
-319 LNYFYNQAEEVDASV
+319 LDMSYFYNQAQEVDDSV
-334 QDFIVSL
+334 KAFVISL
-341 GQAVA
+341 AEAVA
-346 IVILVLLFAMGIRSG
+346 IVIIVLLFTMGLRSG
-361 IIIGIVLLLTVF
+361 VIIGVVLLLTVF
-373 GTFILMEYNK
+373 GTFILMNYNN

-421 KVQAASDIVKQTQWP
+421 KVQAAVDIVKQTQWP

-451 GLSEDATGEFMGSL
+451 GLSQDATGEFMGSL
-465 FWVLCYSLF
+465 FWVLCFSLF
-474 LSWITA
+474 LSWVTAIT
-480 LTITPFLANLLLKD
+480 LTPFLADLLLKEEEK
-494 GDTNAVDENV
+494 DTNGEDE
-504 DPYKGWLFTL
+504 DPYKGWLFVV
-514 FGGSLKLALRFRWLT
+514 FGALLKFSLRFRWMT
-529 VTAMVALLF
+529 VAAMVALLV
-538 AAVVAFGMVKQQFFP
+538 AAVIAFGNVKQQFFP

-570 DIRETIKQTERVE
+570 DIRQTIKQAEKVE
-583 AYVREQEHVEFVS
+583 SYIRQQDDIDFVS
-596 TSVGQGL
+596 VSIGQGL

-611 PEQSYEAYAQLQVRT
+611 PEKSYEAYAQFQVRT
-626 TDRDNMFVVLRALN
+626 TDRDNMFKLLH
-640 GELSRQFDTPT
+640 ELDDNLAKTFDEPT

-670 ITGADPQVLRDIAVQ
+670 ITGPDPKVLRELAVQ
-685 VEDVLHTDP
+685 VEDILHTDP

-708 ELVPMFNESK
+708 ELVPVFNESK

-723 ISKEDLSNTLQ
+723 ISKEDLSSTLQ
-734 MTFGGAAMGLLR
+734 MAFGGSTFGVLR
-746 DGTDILPIVGRL
+746 DGTHTLPIMMRL
-758 PESERVDFE
+758 PEAERVDFE
-767 SIQNAKIWSP
+767 SLQNVKIWSP
-777 SLQAYV
+777 SLQTYIPV
-783 PIDQVID
+783 DQIID
-790 GISLS
+790 GVELDWS
-795 WDEPLIKRRDR
+795 EPLIQRRDR
-806 NRTLTVLADH
+806 KRTLTVLADH
-816 DVLSE
+816 DVLSD
-821 DTAAALFTRIQPKVM
+821 DTAASLFARVQPKVM
-836 ALDLPDGYSISWGGE
+836 ALHIPEGYEITWGGE
-851 YESSKDAQDSLFGSL
+851 YESSKDAQEGLFGSL

-871 LMFVITMLLFNSLKK
+871 LMFIITILLFNSIKK

-895 LSIIGVSF
+895 LSIIGVAF
-903 GLLLWNMP
+903 GLLTTNMP

-966 ALTTILGLVPLM
+966 ALTTILGMIPLV

-988 TIMAGLGFATI
+988 TIMAGLGFATV
-999 LTLIVVPVMFS
+999 LTLIVVPVMFAI
-1010 LLFGIKPPKTEKV
+1010 LFRIKPT
-1023 KTLEPAEVV
+1023 TA

>member
-8 IKNKVISWLFIAILA
+8 IKNKVISWLFIVILA

-47 VVATYPGATPKEVE
+47 IVATYPGATSKEVE

-71 IRGLPY
+71 IRKLPY
-77 IDKITSTSSSG
+77 IDRITSTSSNG

-94 SMEMDYGPDELPQI
+94 SMKMDYGPDELPQI

-117 DLRPTLPAGVTSL
+117 DLQPTLPQGVQSL
-130 SIIDDFGDVFG
+130 QIIDDFGDVYG
-141 VMIMLTGDG
+141 VMLMLTGDD
-150 YDYVELKRYADV
+150 YDYVELKRYADHL
-162 MSRDLEMV
+162 RREIELV
-170 DGVGKVSIAGDQQEM
+170 DGVGKVDIAGDQQEM

-196 SLNLDMSMVSGLLNQ
+196 SLNLDMNVVSGLLNQ
-211 QNNVVSS
+211 QNNVVSA

-230 RPSGTLNTVEA
+230 RPSGTLNTVQA

-257 LKDVATVVRGI
+257 LKDVATITRGI
-268 QEKPTNVV
+268 QEKPGNMIL
-276 TFNGQPAINLAVS
+276 FNGKKAINIGIS
-289 FESGVNVV
+289 FASGVNVV
-297 EVGQRLSAE
+297 EVGERLNAE
-306 VAHLETMKPAGIE
+306 LSSLESIKPAG
-319 LNYFYNQAEEVDASV
+319 LDMSYFYNQAQEVDDSV
-334 QDFIVSL
+334 KAFVISL
-341 GQAVA
+341 AEAVA
-346 IVILVLLFAMGIRSG
+346 IVIIVLLFTMGLRSG
-361 IIIGIVLLLTVF
+361 VIIGVVLLLTVF
-373 GTFILMEYNK
+373 GTFILMNYNN

-421 KVQAASDIVKQTQWP
+421 KVQAAVDIVKQTQWP

-451 GLSEDATGEFMGSL
+451 GLSQDATGEFMGSL
-465 FWVLCYSLF
+465 FWVLCFSLF
-474 LSWITA
+474 LSWVTAIT
-480 LTITPFLANLLLKD
+480 LTPFLADLLLKEEEK
-494 GDTNAVDENV
+494 DTNGEDE
-504 DPYKGWLFTL
+504 DPYKGWLFVV
-514 FGGSLKLALRFRWLT
+514 FGALLKFSLRFRWMT
-529 VTAMVALLF
+529 VAAMVALLVG
-538 AAVVAFGMVKQQFFP
+538 AVIAFGNVKQQFFP

-570 DIRETIKQTERVE
+570 DIRQTIKQAEKVE
-583 AYVREQEHVEFVS
+583 SYIRQQDDIDFVS
-596 TSVGQGL
+596 VSIGQGL

-611 PEQSYEAYAQLQVRT
+611 PEKSYEAYAQFQVRT
-626 TDRDNMFVVLRALN
+626 TDRDNMFKLLHKLDDNLAKT
-640 GELSRQFDTPT
+640 FDEPT

-670 ITGADPQVLRDIAVQ
+670 ITGPDPKVLRELAVK
-685 VEDVLHTDP
+685 VEDILHTDP

-708 ELVPMFNESK
+708 ELVPVFNESK

-723 ISKEDLSNTLQ
+723 ISKEDLSSTLQ
-734 MTFGGAAMGLLR
+734 MAFGGSTFGVLR
-746 DGTDILPIVGRL
+746 DGTHTLPIMMRL
-758 PESERVDFE
+758 PEAERVDFE
-767 SIQNAKIWSP
+767 SLQNVKIWSP
-777 SLQAYV
+777 SLQTYIPV
-783 PIDQVID
+783 DQIID
-790 GISLS
+790 GVELDWS
-795 WDEPLIKRRDR
+795 EPLIQRRDR
-806 NRTLTVLADH
+806 KRTLTVLADH
-816 DVLSE
+816 DVLSD
-821 DTAAALFTRIQPKVM
+821 DTAASLFARVQPKVM
-836 ALDLPDGYSISWGGE
+836 ALHIPEGYEITWGGE
-851 YESSKDAQDSLFGSL
+851 YESSKDAQEGLFGSL

-871 LMFVITMLLFNSLKK
+871 LMFIITILLFNSIKK

-895 LSIIGVSF
+895 LSIIGVAF
-903 GLLLWNMP
+903 GLLITNMP

-966 ALTTILGLVPLM
+966 ALTTILGMIPLV

-988 TIMAGLGFATI
+988 TIMAGLGFATV
-999 LTLIVVPVMFS
+999 LTLIVVPVMFAI
-1010 LLFGIKPPKTEKV
+1010 LFRIKPT
-1023 KTLEPAEVV
+1023 TA

>member
-8 IKNKVISWLFIAILA
+8 IKNKVISWLFIVILA

-47 VVATYPGATPKEVE
+47 IVATYPGATSKEVE

-71 IRGLPY
+71 IRKLPY
-77 IDKITSTSSSG
+77 IDRITSTSSNG

-94 SMEMDYGPDELPQI
+94 SMKMDYGPDELPQI

-117 DLRPTLPAGVTSL
+117 DLQPTLPQGVQSL
-130 SIIDDFGDVFG
+130 QIIDDFGDVYG
-141 VMIMLTGDG
+141 VMLMLTGDD
-150 YDYVELKRYADV
+150 YDYVELKRYADHL
-162 MSRDLEMV
+162 RREIELV
-170 DGVGKVSIAGDQQEM
+170 DGVGKVDIAGDQQEM

-196 SLNLDMSMVSGLLNQ
+196 SLNLDMNVVSGLLNQ
-211 QNNVVSS
+211 QNNVVSA

-230 RPSGTLNTVEA
+230 RPSGTLNTVQA

-257 LKDVATVVRGI
+257 LKDVATITRGI
-268 QEKPTNVV
+268 QEKPGNMIL
-276 TFNGQPAINLAVS
+276 FNGKKAINIGIS
-289 FESGVNVV
+289 FASGVNVV
-297 EVGQRLSAE
+297 EVGERLNAE
-306 VAHLETMKPAGIE
+306 LSSLESIKPAG
-319 LNYFYNQAEEVDASV
+319 LDMSYFYNQAQEVDDSV
-334 QDFIVSL
+334 KAFVISL
-341 GQAVA
+341 AEAVA
-346 IVILVLLFAMGIRSG
+346 IVIIVLLFTMGLRSG
-361 IIIGIVLLLTVF
+361 VIIGVVLLLTVF
-373 GTFILMEYNK
+373 GTFILMNYNN

-421 KVQAASDIVKQTQWP
+421 KVQAAVDIVKQTQWP

-451 GLSEDATGEFMGSL
+451 GLSQDATGEFMGSL
-465 FWVLCYSLF
+465 FWVLCFSLF
-474 LSWITA
+474 LSWVMAIT
-480 LTITPFLANLLLKD
+480 LTPFLADLLLKEEEKD
-494 GDTNAVDENV
+494 SNGEDE
-504 DPYKGWLFTL
+504 DPYKGWLFVV
-514 FGGSLKLALRFRWLT
+514 FGALLKFALRFRWMT
-529 VTAMVALLF
+529 VAAMVALLVG
-538 AAVVAFGMVKQQFFP
+538 AVVAFGNVKQQFFP

-570 DIRETIKQTERVE
+570 DIRQTIKQAEKVE
-583 AYVREQEHVEFVS
+583 SYIRQQDDIDFVS
-596 TSVGQGL
+596 VSIGQGL

-611 PEQSYEAYAQLQVRT
+611 PEKSYEAYAQFQVRT
-626 TDRDNMFVVLRALN
+626 TDRDNMFKLLHKLDDNLAKT
-640 GELSRQFDTPT
+640 FDEPT

-670 ITGADPQVLRDIAVQ
+670 ITGPDPKVLRELAVK
-685 VEDVLHTDP
+685 VEDILHTDP

-708 ELVPMFNESK
+708 ELVPVFNESK

-723 ISKEDLSNTLQ
+723 ISKEDLSSTLQ
-734 MTFGGAAMGLLR
+734 MAFGGSTFGVLR
-746 DGTDILPIVGRL
+746 DGTHTLPIMMRL
-758 PESERVDFE
+758 PEAERVDFE
-767 SIQNAKIWSP
+767 SLQNVKIWSP
-777 SLQAYV
+777 SLQTYIPV
-783 PIDQVID
+783 DQIID
-790 GISLS
+790 GVELDWS
-795 WDEPLIKRRDR
+795 EPLIQRRDR
-806 NRTLTVLADH
+806 KRTLTVLADH
-816 DVLSE
+816 DVLSD
-821 DTAAALFTRIQPKVM
+821 DTAASLFARVQPKVM
-836 ALDLPDGYSISWGGE
+836 ALHIPEGYEITWGGE
-851 YESSKDAQDSLFGSL
+851 YESSKDAQEGLFGSL

-871 LMFVITMLLFNSLKK
+871 LMFIITILLFNSIKK

-895 LSIIGVSF
+895 LSIIGVAF
-903 GLLLWNMP
+903 GLLTTNMP

-955 AISRVRPVSMA
+955 AISRVRPVIMA
-966 ALTTILGLVPLM
+966 ALTTILGMIPLV

-988 TIMAGLGFATI
+988 TIMAGLGFATV
-999 LTLIVVPVMFS
+999 LTLIVVPVMFAI
-1010 LLFGIKPPKTEKV
+1010 LFRIKPT
-1023 KTLEPAEVV
+1023 TA

>member
-8 IKNKVISWLFIAILA
+8 IKNKVISWLFIVILA

-47 VVATYPGATPKEVE
+47 IVATYPGATSKEVE

-71 IRGLPY
+71 IRKLPY
-77 IDKITSTSSSG
+77 IDRITSTSSNG

-94 SMEMDYGPDELPQI
+94 SMKMDYGPDELPQI

-117 DLRPTLPAGVTSL
+117 DLQPTLPQGVQSL
-130 SIIDDFGDVFG
+130 QIIDDFGDVYG
-141 VMIMLTGDG
+141 VMLMLTGDD
-150 YDYVELKRYADV
+150 YDYVELKRYADHL
-162 MSRDLEMV
+162 RREIELV
-170 DGVGKVSIAGDQQEM
+170 DGVGKVDIAGDQQEM

-196 SLNLDMSMVSGLLNQ
+196 SLNLDMNVVSGLLNQ
-211 QNNVVSS
+211 QNNVVSA

-230 RPSGTLNTVEA
+230 RPSGTLNTVQA

-257 LKDVATVVRGI
+257 LKDVATITRSI
-268 QEKPTNVV
+268 QEKPGNMIL
-276 TFNGQPAINLAVS
+276 FNGKKAINIGIS
-289 FESGVNVV
+289 FASGVNVV
-297 EVGQRLSAE
+297 EVGERLNAE
-306 VAHLETMKPAGIE
+306 LSSLESIKPAG
-319 LNYFYNQAEEVDASV
+319 LDMSYFYNQAQEVDDSV
-334 QDFIVSL
+334 KAFVISL
-341 GQAVA
+341 AEAVA
-346 IVILVLLFAMGIRSG
+346 IVIIVLLFTMGLRSG
-361 IIIGIVLLLTVF
+361 VIIGVVLLLTVF
-373 GTFILMEYNK
+373 GTFILMNYNN

-421 KVQAASDIVKQTQWP
+421 KVQAAVDIVKQTQWP

-451 GLSEDATGEFMGSL
+451 GLSQDATGEFMGSL
-465 FWVLCYSLF
+465 FWVLCFSLF
-474 LSWITA
+474 LSWVTAIT
-480 LTITPFLANLLLKD
+480 LTPFLADLLLKEEEK
-494 GDTNAVDENV
+494 DTNGEDE
-504 DPYKGWLFTL
+504 DPYKGWLFVV
-514 FGGSLKLALRFRWLT
+514 FGALLKFSLRFRWMT
-529 VTAMVALLF
+529 VAAMVALLVG
-538 AAVVAFGMVKQQFFP
+538 AVIAFGNVKQQFFP

-570 DIRETIKQTERVE
+570 DIRQTIKQAETVE
-583 AYVREQEHVEFVS
+583 SYIRQQDDIDFVS
-596 TSVGQGL
+596 VSIGQGL

-611 PEQSYEAYAQLQVRT
+611 PEKSYEAYAQFQVRT
-626 TDRDNMFVVLRALN
+626 TDRDNMFKLLHKLDDNLAKT
-640 GELSRQFDTPT
+640 FDAPT

-670 ITGADPQVLRDIAVQ
+670 ITGPDPKVLRELAVQ
-685 VEDVLHTDP
+685 VEDILHTDP

-708 ELVPMFNESK
+708 ELVPVFNESK

-723 ISKEDLSNTLQ
+723 ISKEDLSSTLQ
-734 MTFGGAAMGLLR
+734 MAFGGSTFGVLR
-746 DGTDILPIVGRL
+746 DGTHTLPIMMRL
-758 PESERVDFE
+758 PEAERVDFE
-767 SIQNAKIWSP
+767 SLQNVKIWSP
-777 SLQAYV
+777 SLQTYIPV
-783 PIDQVID
+783 DQIID
-790 GISLS
+790 GVELDWS
-795 WDEPLIKRRDR
+795 EPLIQRRDR
-806 NRTLTVLADH
+806 KRTLTVLADH
-816 DVLSE
+816 DVLSD
-821 DTAAALFTRIQPKVM
+821 DTAASLFARVQPKVM
-836 ALDLPDGYSISWGGE
+836 ALHIPEGYEITWGGE
-851 YESSKDAQDSLFGSL
+851 YESSKDAQEGLFGSL

-871 LMFVITMLLFNSLKK
+871 LMFIITILLFNSIKK

-895 LSIIGVSF
+895 LSIIGVAF
-903 GLLLWNMP
+903 GLLTTNMP

-966 ALTTILGLVPLM
+966 ALTTILGMIPLV

-988 TIMAGLGFATI
+988 MIMAGLGFATV
-999 LTLIVVPVMFS
+999 LTLIVVPVMFAI
-1010 LLFGIKPPKTEKV
+1010 LFRIKPT
-1023 KTLEPAEVV
+1023 TA

>member
-8 IKNKVISWLFIAILA
+8 IKNKVISWLFIVILA

-47 VVATYPGATPKEVE
+47 IVATYPGATSKEVE

-71 IRGLPY
+71 IRKLPY
-77 IDKITSTSSSG
+77 IDRITSTSSNG

-94 SMEMDYGPDELPQI
+94 SMKMDYGPDELPQI

-117 DLRPTLPAGVTSL
+117 DLQPTLPQGVQSL
-130 SIIDDFGDVFG
+130 QIIDDFGDVYG
-141 VMIMLTGDG
+141 VMLMLTGDD
-150 YDYVELKRYADV
+150 YDYVELKRYADHL
-162 MSRDLEMV
+162 RREIELV
-170 DGVGKVSIAGDQQEM
+170 DGVGKVDIAGDQQEM

-196 SLNLDMSMVSGLLNQ
+196 SLNLDMNVVSGLLNQ
-211 QNNVVSS
+211 QNNVVSA

-230 RPSGTLNTVEA
+230 RPSGTLNTVQA

-257 LKDVATVVRGI
+257 LKDVATITRSI
-268 QEKPTNVV
+268 QEKPGNMIL
-276 TFNGQPAINLAVS
+276 FNGKKAINIGIS
-289 FESGVNVV
+289 FASGVNVV
-297 EVGQRLSAE
+297 EVGERLKAE
-306 VAHLETMKPAGIE
+306 LSSLESIKPAG
-319 LNYFYNQAEEVDASV
+319 LDMSYFYNQAQEVDDSV
-334 QDFIVSL
+334 KAFVISL
-341 GQAVA
+341 AEAVA
-346 IVILVLLFAMGIRSG
+346 IVIIVLLFTMGLRSG
-361 IIIGIVLLLTVF
+361 VIIGVVLLLTVF
-373 GTFILMEYNK
+373 GTFILMNYNN

-421 KVQAASDIVKQTQWP
+421 KVQAAVDIVKQTQWP

-451 GLSEDATGEFMGSL
+451 GLSQDATGEFMGSL
-465 FWVLCYSLF
+465 FWVLCFSLF
-474 LSWITA
+474 LSWVTAIT
-480 LTITPFLANLLLKD
+480 LTPFLADLLLKEEEK
-494 GDTNAVDENV
+494 DTNGEDEA
-504 DPYKGWLFTL
+504 PYKGWLFVV
-514 FGGSLKLALRFRWLT
+514 FGALLKFSLRFRWMT
-529 VTAMVALLF
+529 VAAMVALLV
-538 AAVVAFGMVKQQFFP
+538 AAVIAFGNVKQQFFP

-570 DIRETIKQTERVE
+570 DIRQTIKQAEKVE
-583 AYVREQEHVEFVS
+583 SYIRQQDDIDFVS
-596 TSVGQGL
+596 VSIGQGL

-611 PEQSYEAYAQLQVRT
+611 PEKSYEAYAQFQVRT
-626 TDRDNMFVVLRALN
+626 TDRDNMFKLLHKLDDNLAKT
-640 GELSRQFDTPT
+640 FDEPT

-670 ITGADPQVLRDIAVQ
+670 ITGPDPKVLRELAVQ
-685 VEDVLHTDP
+685 VEDILHTDP

-708 ELVPMFNESK
+708 ELVPVFNESK

-723 ISKEDLSNTLQ
+723 ISKEDLSSTLQ
-734 MTFGGAAMGLLR
+734 MAFGGSTFGVLR
-746 DGTDILPIVGRL
+746 DGTHTLPIMMRL
-758 PESERVDFE
+758 PEAERVDFE
-767 SIQNAKIWSP
+767 SLQNVKIWSP
-777 SLQAYV
+777 SLQTYIPV
-783 PIDQVID
+783 DQIID
-790 GISLS
+790 GVELDWS
-795 WDEPLIKRRDR
+795 EPLIQRRDR
-806 NRTLTVLADH
+806 KRTLTVLADH
-816 DVLSE
+816 DVLSD
-821 DTAAALFTRIQPKVM
+821 DTAASLFARLQPKVM
-836 ALDLPDGYSISWGGE
+836 ALHIPEGYEITWGGE
-851 YESSKDAQDSLFGSL
+851 YESSKDAQEGLFGSL

-871 LMFVITMLLFNSLKK
+871 LMFIITILLFNSIKK

-895 LSIIGVSF
+895 LSIIGVAF
-903 GLLLWNMP
+903 GLLTTNMP

-966 ALTTILGLVPLM
+966 ALTTILGMIPLV

-988 TIMAGLGFATI
+988 TIMAGLGFATV
-999 LTLIVVPVMFS
+999 LTLIVVPVMFAI
-1010 LLFGIKPPKTEKV
+1010 LFRIKPT
-1023 KTLEPAEVV
+1023 TA

>member
-8 IKNKVISWLFIAILA
+8 IKNKVISWLFIVILA

-47 VVATYPGATPKEVE
+47 IVATYPGATSKEVE

-71 IRGLPY
+71 IRKLPY
-77 IDKITSTSSSG
+77 IDRITSTSSNG

-94 SMEMDYGPDELPQI
+94 SMKMDYGPDELPQI

-117 DLRPTLPAGVTSL
+117 DLQPTLPQGVQSL
-130 SIIDDFGDVFG
+130 QIIDDFGDVYG
-141 VMIMLTGDG
+141 VILMLTGDD
-150 YDYVELKRYADV
+150 YDYVELKRYADHL
-162 MSRDLEMV
+162 RREIELV
-170 DGVGKVSIAGDQQEM
+170 DGVGKVDIAGDQQEM

-196 SLNLDMSMVSGLLNQ
+196 SLNLDMNVVSGLLNQ
-211 QNNVVSS
+211 QNNVVSA

-230 RPSGTLNTVEA
+230 RPSGTLNTVQA

-257 LKDVATVVRGI
+257 LKDVATITRGI
-268 QEKPTNVV
+268 QEKPGNVIL
-276 TFNGQPAINLAVS
+276 FNGKKAINIGIS
-289 FESGVNVV
+289 FASGVNVV
-297 EVGQRLSAE
+297 EVGERLNAE
-306 VAHLETMKPAGIE
+306 LSSLESIKPAG
-319 LNYFYNQAEEVDASV
+319 LDMSYFYNQAQEVDDSV
-334 QDFIVSL
+334 KAFVISL
-341 GQAVA
+341 AEAVA
-346 IVILVLLFAMGIRSG
+346 IVIIVLLFTMGLRSG
-361 IIIGIVLLLTVF
+361 VIIGVVLLLTVF
-373 GTFILMEYNK
+373 GTFILMNYNN

-421 KVQAASDIVKQTQWP
+421 KVQAAVDIVKQTQWP

-451 GLSEDATGEFMGSL
+451 GLSQDATGEFMGSL
-465 FWVLCYSLF
+465 FWVLCFSLF
-474 LSWITA
+474 LSWVTAIT
-480 LTITPFLANLLLKD
+480 LTPFLADLLLKEEEK
-494 GDTNAVDENV
+494 DTNGEDE
-504 DPYKGWLFTL
+504 DPYKGWLFVV
-514 FGGSLKLALRFRWLT
+514 FGALLKFSLRFRWMT
-529 VTAMVALLF
+529 VAAMVALLVG
-538 AAVVAFGMVKQQFFP
+538 AVIAFGNMKQQFFP

-570 DIRETIKQTERVE
+570 DIRQTIKQAEKVE
-583 AYVREQEHVEFVS
+583 SYIRQQDDIDFVS
-596 TSVGQGL
+596 VSIGQGL

-611 PEQSYEAYAQLQVRT
+611 PEKSYEAYAQFQVRA
-626 TDRDNMFVVLRALN
+626 TDRDNMFKLLHKLDDNLAKA
-640 GELSRQFDTPT
+640 FDAPT

-670 ITGADPQVLRDIAVQ
+670 ITGPDPKVLRELAVK
-685 VEDVLHTDP
+685 VEDILHTDP

-708 ELVPMFNESK
+708 ELVPVFNESK

-723 ISKEDLSNTLQ
+723 ISKEDLSSTLQ
-734 MTFGGAAMGLLR
+734 MAFGGSTFGVLR
-746 DGTDILPIVGRL
+746 DGTHTLPIMMRL
-758 PESERVDFE
+758 PEAERVDFE
-767 SIQNAKIWSP
+767 SLQNVKIWSP
-777 SLQAYV
+777 SLQTYIPV
-783 PIDQVID
+783 DQIID
-790 GISLS
+790 GVELDWS
-795 WDEPLIKRRDR
+795 EPLIQRRDR
-806 NRTLTVLADH
+806 KRTLTVLADH
-816 DVLSE
+816 DVLSD
-821 DTAAALFTRIQPKVM
+821 DTAASLFARVQPKVM
-836 ALDLPDGYSISWGGE
+836 ALHIPEGYEITWGGE
-851 YESSKDAQDSLFGSL
+851 YESSKDAQEGLFGSL

-871 LMFVITMLLFNSLKK
+871 LMFIITILLFNSIKK

-895 LSIIGVSF
+895 LSIIGVAF
-903 GLLLWNMP
+903 GLLTTNMP

-966 ALTTILGLVPLM
+966 ALTTILGMIPLV

-988 TIMAGLGFATI
+988 TIMAGLGFATV
-999 LTLIVVPVMFS
+999 LTLIVVPVMFAI
-1010 LLFGIKPPKTEKV
+1010 LFRIKPT
-1023 KTLEPAEVV
+1023 TA

>member
-8 IKNKVISWLFIAILA
+8 IKNKVISWLFIVILA

-47 VVATYPGATPKEVE
+47 IVATYPGATSKEVE
-61 EELTYPLEKE
+61 EELTYSLEKE
-71 IRGLPY
+71 IRKLPY
-77 IDKITSTSSSG
+77 IDRITSTSSNG

-94 SMEMDYGPDELPQI
+94 SMKMDYGPDELPQI

-117 DLRPTLPAGVTSL
+117 DLQPTLPQGVQSL
-130 SIIDDFGDVFG
+130 QIIDDFGDVYG
-141 VMIMLTGDG
+141 VMLMLTGDD
-150 YDYVELKRYADV
+150 YDYVELKRYADHL
-162 MSRDLEMV
+162 RREIELV
-170 DGVGKVSIAGDQQEM
+170 DGVGKVDIAGDQQEM

-196 SLNLDMSMVSGLLNQ
+196 SLNLDMNVVSGLLNQ
-211 QNNVVSS
+211 QNNVVSA

-230 RPSGTLNTVEA
+230 RPSGTLNTVQA

-257 LKDVATVVRGI
+257 LKDVATITRGI
-268 QEKPTNVV
+268 QEKPGNMIL
-276 TFNGQPAINLAVS
+276 FNGKKAINIGIS
-289 FESGVNVV
+289 FASGVNVV
-297 EVGQRLSAE
+297 EVGERLNAE
-306 VAHLETMKPAGIE
+306 LSSLESIKPAG
-319 LNYFYNQAEEVDASV
+319 LDMSYFYNQAQEVDDSV
-334 QDFIVSL
+334 KAFVISL
-341 GQAVA
+341 AEAVA
-346 IVILVLLFAMGIRSG
+346 IVIIVLLFTMGLRSG
-361 IIIGIVLLLTVF
+361 VIIGVVLLLTVF
-373 GTFILMEYNK
+373 GTFILMNYNN

-421 KVQAASDIVKQTQWP
+421 KVQAAVDIVKQTQWP

-451 GLSEDATGEFMGSL
+451 GLSQDATGEFMGSL
-465 FWVLCYSLF
+465 FWVLCFSLF
-474 LSWITA
+474 LSWVTAIT
-480 LTITPFLANLLLKD
+480 LTPFLADLLLKEEEKD
-494 GDTNAVDENV
+494 MNGEDE
-504 DPYKGWLFTL
+504 DPYKGWLFVV
-514 FGGSLKLALRFRWLT
+514 FGALLKFSLRFRWMT
-529 VTAMVALLF
+529 VAAMVALLVG
-538 AAVVAFGMVKQQFFP
+538 AVIAFGNVKQQFFP

-570 DIRETIKQTERVE
+570 DIRQTIKQAEKVE
-583 AYVREQEHVEFVS
+583 SYIRQQDDIDFVS
-596 TSVGQGL
+596 VSIGQGL

-611 PEQSYEAYAQLQVRT
+611 PEKSYEAYAQFQVRT
-626 TDRDNMFVVLRALN
+626 TDRDNMFKLLHKLDDNLAKT
-640 GELSRQFDTPT
+640 FDEPT

-670 ITGADPQVLRDIAVQ
+670 ITGPDPKVLRELAVQ
-685 VEDVLHTDP
+685 VEDILHTDP

-708 ELVPMFNESK
+708 ELVPVFNESK

-723 ISKEDLSNTLQ
+723 ISKEDLSSTLQ
-734 MTFGGAAMGLLR
+734 MAFGGSTFGVLR
-746 DGTDILPIVGRL
+746 DGTHTLPIMMRL
-758 PESERVDFE
+758 PEAERVDFE
-767 SIQNAKIWSP
+767 SLQNVKIWSP
-777 SLQAYV
+777 SLQTYIPV
-783 PIDQVID
+783 DQIID
-790 GISLS
+790 GVELDWS
-795 WDEPLIKRRDR
+795 EPLIQRRDR
-806 NRTLTVLADH
+806 KRTLTVLADH
-816 DVLSE
+816 DVLSD
-821 DTAAALFTRIQPKVM
+821 DTAASLFARVQPKVM
-836 ALDLPDGYSISWGGE
+836 ALHIPEGYEITWGGE
-851 YESSKDAQDSLFGSL
+851 YESSKDAQEGLFGSL

-871 LMFVITMLLFNSLKK
+871 LMFIITILLFNSIKK

-895 LSIIGVSF
+895 LSIIGVAF
-903 GLLLWNMP
+903 GLLTTNMP

-966 ALTTILGLVPLM
+966 ALTTILGMIPLV

-988 TIMAGLGFATI
+988 TIMAGLGFATV
-999 LTLIVVPVMFS
+999 LTLIVVPVMFAI
-1010 LLFGIKPPKTEKV
+1010 LFRIKPT
-1023 KTLEPAEVV
+1023 TA

>member
-8 IKNKVISWLFIAILA
+8 IKNKVISWLFIVILA

-47 VVATYPGATPKEVE
+47 IVATYPGATSKEVE

-71 IRGLPY
+71 IRKLPY
-77 IDKITSTSSSG
+77 IDRITSTSSNG

-94 SMEMDYGPDELPQI
+94 SMKMDYGPDELPQI

-117 DLRPTLPAGVTSL
+117 DLQPTLPQGVQSL
-130 SIIDDFGDVFG
+130 QIIDDFGDVYG
-141 VMIMLTGDG
+141 VMLMLTGDD
-150 YDYVELKRYADV
+150 YDYVELKRYADHL
-162 MSRDLEMV
+162 RREIELV
-170 DGVGKVSIAGDQQEM
+170 DGVGKVDIAGDQQEM

-196 SLNLDMSMVSGLLNQ
+196 SLNLDMNVVSGLLNQ
-211 QNNVVSS
+211 QNNVVSA

-230 RPSGTLNTVEA
+230 RPSGTLNTVQA

-257 LKDVATVVRGI
+257 LKDVATITRGI
-268 QEKPTNVV
+268 QEKPGNMIL
-276 TFNGQPAINLAVS
+276 FNGKKAINIGIS
-289 FESGVNVV
+289 FASGVNVV
-297 EVGQRLSAE
+297 EVGERLNAE
-306 VAHLETMKPAGIE
+306 LSSLESIKPAG
-319 LNYFYNQAEEVDASV
+319 LDMSYFYNQAQEVDDSV
-334 QDFIVSL
+334 KAFVISL
-341 GQAVA
+341 AEAVA
-346 IVILVLLFAMGIRSG
+346 IVIIVLLFTMGLRSG
-361 IIIGIVLLLTVF
+361 VIIGVVLLLTVF
-373 GTFILMEYNK
+373 GTFILMNYNN

-421 KVQAASDIVKQTQWP
+421 KVQAAVDIVKQTQWP

-451 GLSEDATGEFMGSL
+451 GLSQDATGEFMGSL
-465 FWVLCYSLF
+465 FWVLCFSLF
-474 LSWITA
+474 LSWVTAIT
-480 LTITPFLANLLLKD
+480 LTPFLADLLLKEEEK
-494 GDTNAVDENV
+494 DTNGEEE
-504 DPYKGWLFTL
+504 DPYKGWLFVV
-514 FGGSLKLALRFRWLT
+514 FGALLKFSLRFRWMT
-529 VTAMVALLF
+529 VAAMVALLVG
-538 AAVVAFGMVKQQFFP
+538 AVIAFGNVKQQFFP

-570 DIRETIKQTERVE
+570 DIRQTIKQAEKVE
-583 AYVREQEHVEFVS
+583 SYIRQQDDIDFVS
-596 TSVGQGL
+596 VSIGQGM

-611 PEQSYEAYAQLQVRT
+611 PEKSYEAYAQFQVRT
-626 TDRDNMFVVLRALN
+626 TDRDNMFKLLHKLDDNLAKT
-640 GELSRQFDTPT
+640 FDEPT

-670 ITGADPQVLRDIAVQ
+670 ITGPDPKVLRELAVQ
-685 VEDVLHTDP
+685 VEDILHTDP

-708 ELVPMFNESK
+708 ELVPVFNESK

-723 ISKEDLSNTLQ
+723 ISKEDLSSTLQ
-734 MTFGGAAMGLLR
+734 MAFGGSTFGVLR
-746 DGTDILPIVGRL
+746 DGTHTLPIMMRL
-758 PESERVDFE
+758 PEAERVDFE
-767 SIQNAKIWSP
+767 SLQNVKIWSP
-777 SLQAYV
+777 SLQTYIPV
-783 PIDQVID
+783 DQIID
-790 GISLS
+790 GVELDWS
-795 WDEPLIKRRDR
+795 EPLIQRRDR
-806 NRTLTVLADH
+806 KRTLTVLADH
-816 DVLSE
+816 DVLSD
-821 DTAAALFTRIQPKVM
+821 DTAASLFARVQPKVM
-836 ALDLPDGYSISWGGE
+836 ALHIPEGYEITWGGE
-851 YESSKDAQDSLFGSL
+851 YESSKDAQEGLFGSL

-871 LMFVITMLLFNSLKK
+871 LMFIITILLFNSIKK

-895 LSIIGVSF
+895 LSIIGVAF
-903 GLLLWNMP
+903 GLLTTNMP

-966 ALTTILGLVPLM
+966 ALTTILGMIPLV

-988 TIMAGLGFATI
+988 TIMAGLGFATV
-999 LTLIVVPVMFS
+999 LTLIVVPVMFAI
-1010 LLFGIKPPKTEKV
+1010 LFRIKPT
-1023 KTLEPAEVV
+1023 TA